1 MRVFPKPEGMQ
12 YDFASKN
19 IVTQAVISPAYAPLS
34 FTELQT
40 GELLYLIASVAVVG
54 MVAENLNQLFE
65 CADQGGVFPGDRSE
79 FPLERGRGEDSKRS
93 GDEVLVLR
101 AYFFLRL
108 LLGVFSSAR
117 NSCALRA
124 APRRYSAVLTWTC
137 SFTVRFCISR

>member
-1 MRVFPKPEGMQ
+1 MPDGMQ
-12 YDFASKN
+12 HDFAAKN
-19 IVTQAVISPAYAPLS
+19 VIAQAVISPAHAPLS
-34 FTELQT
+34 FAGLQT
-40 GELLYLIASVAVVG
+40 GELLDLVPSAAVVG
-54 MVAENLNQLFE
+54 IVTENLNQFFE
-65 CADQGGVFPGDRSE
+65 GADQGGVFPGDRSE

-93 GDEVLVLR
+93 GHEVLVLR

-108 LLGVFSSAR
+108 LLGIFSSAR